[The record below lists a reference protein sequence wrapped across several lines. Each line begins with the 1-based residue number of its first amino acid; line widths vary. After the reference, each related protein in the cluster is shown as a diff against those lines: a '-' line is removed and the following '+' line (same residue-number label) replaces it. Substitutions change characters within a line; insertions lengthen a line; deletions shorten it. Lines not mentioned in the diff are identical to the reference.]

1 MEAVEEEVLSATA
14 PVVEAPES
22 PESRKR
28 QRVDKEGAD
37 DEEGSKSAEQE
48 DGAKKNDE
56 RALKLRFPYSR
67 VKAMIELDPELG
79 KFRKESVKLIAKA
92 AEVFVAHLT
101 QQAWHNTQVAGRKT
115 LKPEDVEK
123 AVHDLDCA
131 EFLRVSFRKE

>member
-1 MEAVEEEVLSATA
+1 MEAADEEVLGPET
-14 PVVEAPES
+14 VVGAAES
-22 PESRKR
+22 PGSRKR
-28 QRVDKEGAD
+28 QRTDKEAAED
-37 DEEGSKSAEQE
+37 DENSKSAEHDE
-48 DGAKKNDE
+48 GAKKNDE
-56 RALKLRFPYSR
+56 KALKLRFPYSR